1 VYYNTLY
8 LKGGIMEKT
17 HQRKTWE
24 EQFGEGYLER
34 NVYDPKELNQF
45 YKNRFG
51 YTKDQLNDEFLQNI
65 PKDAKILEVGTNI
78 GNQLFH
84 LQSQGFTNLYGIEI
98 QDRAINYSKHRT
110 DNLNIIK
117 GDALN
122 IPFKDHF
129 FDLVFTHGV
138 LIHISPDNIQQAL
151 KEIYRVS
158 NKYIWGLE
166 YYADTYTDLEY
177 HGQKN
182 IMWKTNFCQL
192 YLDTFPKL
200 QLQKEKKYS
209 YLEDSSL
216 VDQMFLL
223 SK

>member
-1 VYYNTLY
+1 
-8 LKGGIMEKT
+8 MELT
-17 HQRKTWE
+17 HQRRTWE
-24 EQFGEGYLER
+24 EEFGEGYLER
-34 NVYDPKELNQF
+34 NVYNPSELNRF
-45 YKNRFG
+45 YQNRFG
-51 YTKDQLNDEFLQNI
+51 YTKDQLNDEFLKDI

-98 QDRAINYSKHRT
+98 QDRAINYAKHRT

-122 IPFKDHF
+122 IPFKDGF
-129 FDLVFTHGV
+129 FDVVFTHGV
-138 LIHISPDNIQQAL
+138 LIHISPDNIKQVL

-158 NKYIWGLE
+158 NQYIWGLE

-192 YLDTFPKL
+192 YLDTFPTLKL
-200 QLQKEKKYS
+200 IKEEKYK
-209 YLEDSSL
+209 YTNENHL

-223 SK
+223 CK

>member
-1 VYYNTLY
+1 
-8 LKGGIMEKT
+8 MEVT

-34 NVYDPKELNQF
+34 NVYNPQELNKF
-45 YKNRFG
+45 YKDRFG
-51 YTKDQLNDEFLQNI
+51 FTKDQLNDKFLENV

-98 QDRAINYSKHRT
+98 QDRAINYAKHRT

-122 IPFKDHF
+122 IPFKDGF
-129 FDLVFTHGV
+129 FDIVFTHGV
-138 LIHISPDNIQQAL
+138 LIHISPDNIKQAL
-151 KEIYRVS
+151 SEIYRVS
-158 NKYIWGLE
+158 SQYIWGLE
-166 YYADTYTDLEY
+166 YYADCYTDLEY

-182 IMWKTNFCQL
+182 IMWKTNFCKL
-192 YLDTFPKL
+192 YLDTFTNLKL
-200 QLQKEKKYS
+200 EKEKKYT
-209 YLEDSSL
+209 YLENSSL
-216 VDQMFLL
+216 EDQMFLL
-223 SK
+223 KKG